1 MHFTSRGREYVI
13 EKRLPDRTIRIKDVL
28 TDERT
33 AMPEQELVDSVFGS
47 GAELLGNNRNQDVL
61 KERLK
66 KTGVSDI
73 GSLKEDDP
81 RRVELE
87 RRLSYV
93 KAVLAARLEK
103 RTVGVTE
110 KVTIVPV
117 LYATVPVPATC
128 KSLVTALL
136 TAIGDPAAERGS
148 QISQTL
154 RLKRYMEACKV
165 ELLILDEFQHFQD
178 RDSLKVL
185 KTVSDWL
192 KVLMDET
199 GVPIVLAGLPYSHTI
214 LDAENNE
221 QLRRRFALRIELE
234 SFCFNT
240 SRERQDFRRFLNII
254 DEKLPLAEKSDLA
267 DPGTA
272 LCIYEATDG
281 VVAHVM
287 KLVRRATVIGLESNR
302 ENLTVEILS
311 LAYEQRLA
319 ANNPGKPNPFGEIAL
334 VA

>member
-1 MHFTSRGREYVI
+1 MSKKPTDRRAYKKLPIEDRIQMVEKLYIHF
-13 EKRLPDRTIRIKDVL
+13 P
-28 TDERT
+28 
-33 AMPEQELVDSVFGS
+33 
-47 GAELLGNNRNQDVL
+47 RNQGAL
-61 KERLK
+61 NAIGNCHSHAKLSKESEGILIQGDTGAG
-66 KTGVSDI
+66 KTTVVKLYMQDY
-73 GSLKEDDP
+73 P
-81 RRVELE
+81 R
-87 RRLSYV
+87 S
-93 KAVLAARLEK
+93 
-103 RTVGVTE
+103 VTE
-110 KVTIVPV
+110 EVTIVPV

-254 DEKLPLAEKSDLA
+254 DEKTSS
-267 DPGTA
+267 
-272 LCIYEATDG
+272 C
-281 VVAHVM
+281 
-287 KLVRRATVIGLESNR
+287 
-302 ENLTVEILS
+302 
-311 LAYEQRLA
+311 
-319 ANNPGKPNPFGEIAL
+319 
-334 VA
+334 

>member
-1 MHFTSRGREYVI
+1 MS
-13 EKRLPDRTIRIKDVL
+13 KRATDRTKYKKMPVEDRIQMVEKLYIHFPRNIAALSAIKDCHYHAQL
-28 TDERT
+28 SKESEGMIIQGDT
-33 AMPEQELVDSVFGS
+33 
-47 GAELLGNNRNQDVL
+47 GAGKTTVVKLYMRDYPRN
-61 KERLK
+61 
-66 KTGVSDI
+66 
-73 GSLKEDDP
+73 
-81 RRVELE
+81 
-87 RRLSYV
+87 
-93 KAVLAARLEK
+93 
-103 RTVGVTE
+103 VTE
-110 KVTIVPV
+110 EVTIVPV
-117 LYATVPVPATC
+117 LYANVPVPATC

-136 TAIGDPAAERGS
+136 KAIGDPAPDRGS

-214 LDAENNE
+214 LDSENNE
-221 QLRRRFALRIELE
+221 QLRRRFAVRIELDP
-234 SFCFNT
+234 FRFNT

-254 DEKLPLAEKSDLA
+254 DEKLPLAASSDLA

-272 LCIYEATDG
+272 LCIYEATNG

-287 KLVRRATVIGLESNR
+287 KLLRRATVIALESKCER
-302 ENLTVEILS
+302 LS
-311 LAYEQRLA
+311 LEMLALAYEQRLA
-319 ANNPGKPNPFGEIAL
+319 ANNPGKANPFGDIAL